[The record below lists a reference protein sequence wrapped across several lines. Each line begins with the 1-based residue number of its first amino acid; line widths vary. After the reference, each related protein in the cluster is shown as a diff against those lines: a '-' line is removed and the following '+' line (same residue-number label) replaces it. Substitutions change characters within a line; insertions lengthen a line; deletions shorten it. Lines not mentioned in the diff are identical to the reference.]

1 MLYETKFLIS
11 LLATII
17 LELPIIFIFIRHIF
31 KIKNLSIGNIIFSG
45 ILASVL
51 TLPYLW
57 FVLPPFIK
65 SNYYILFGELIVI
78 LVESLVYNKMF
89 KLRIEKSFVLSLT
102 ANLFSYIVG
111 LFYSNFFLI

>member
-17 LELPIIFIFIRHIF
+17 LELPIIFIFIRYIF
-31 KIKNLSIGNIIFSG
+31 KIKNLPTKNILFLG

-65 SNYYILFGELIVI
+65 SNHYIFFGEAIVI
-78 LVESLVYNKMF
+78 LVESIIYNQIF
-89 KLRIEKSFVLSLT
+89 KLRIEKSFILSLT
-102 ANLFSYIVG
+102 ANLFSYFIG
-111 LFYSNFFLI
+111 TILF